1 MVAAEGVDVVSP
13 PDGGSVVAVSI
24 AHAVVSGCGSDRRF
38 SESVDLLLIS
48 GGTWSSTGAW

>member
-1 MVAAEGVDVVSP
+1 MVAAEGCDVVSP

-24 AHAVVSGCGSDRRF
+24 VHAVVSGCGSGRIF
-38 SESVDLLLIS
+38 SELVDLLLIS